1 MKKKLYEKPA
11 LQVVELQ
18 QQSSLLAGS
27 GKVVENYMITTL
39 ENDGNKLFEL
49 EDDGFES
56 YDIDR

>member
-11 LQVVELQ
+11 LQVVELKQ
-18 QQSSLLAGS
+18 QTSLLAGS
-27 GKVVENYMITTL
+27 AKAEENYLITTL
-39 ENDGNKLFEL
+39 ENDGKKQFEF